1 MDRHMD
7 ERDMKDWKD
16 LYQYINS
23 GYIWMEV
30 LRVIFK
36 IANL

>member
-7 ERDMKDWKD
+7 ERDTKDWKD
-16 LYQYINS
+16 LHQYINS
-23 GYIWMEV
+23 SYIWMEV

-36 IANL
+36 IAHL